1 MDYINHEKPWVALK
15 EMGMPQYL
23 IVLCCGQQ
31 ATVQT
36 EYEET
41 EWFPTGKG
49 VTKGPFYLPI
59 NLYLEHI
66 WKTGLDSEGVKMVEE
81 ILVT

>member
-1 MDYINHEKPWVALK
+1 MDYIHHEKPWAALT
-15 EMGMPQYL
+15 EMRMPKYL
-23 IVLCCGQQ
+23 IVLMHNLSCGQQ

-41 EWFPTGKG
+41 GWFPTGKG
-49 VTKGPFYLPI
+49 VTKNLFYLPI

-66 WKTGLDSEGVKMVEE
+66 
-81 ILVT
+81 